1 LDTYG
6 FFMAD
11 LDGSESGYDT
21 LWMARDTAGV
31 SKYSKISGTWTLNN
45 TVDPG
50 AVLHIAGIKETGKNV
65 SIYIVEG
72 TAGGS
77 TRVMKMTDT
86 AGYNA
91 NMSEAAFTEVVGD
104 ASVNEAFRG
113 VAIAAIPEPA
123 LLGVAAVA
131 LLAFRRCR

>member
-1 LDTYG
+1 
-6 FFMAD
+6 
-11 LDGSESGYDT
+11 
-21 LWMARDTAGV
+21 
-31 SKYSKISGTWTLNN
+31 
-45 TVDPG
+45 
-50 AVLHIAGIKETGKNV
+50 VLHIAGIKETGKNV